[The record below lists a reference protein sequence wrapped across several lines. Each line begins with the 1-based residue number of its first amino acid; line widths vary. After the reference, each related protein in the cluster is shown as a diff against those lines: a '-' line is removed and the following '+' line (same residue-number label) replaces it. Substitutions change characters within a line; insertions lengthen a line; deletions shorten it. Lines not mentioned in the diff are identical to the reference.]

1 MPPTTIATD
10 PRRDPL
16 VQEVQGMPGGPTAVS
31 WPAIFAGAAAA
42 TALSF
47 ILLILGTGLG
57 LSSLSPWAN
66 DGASGKALGVG
77 GFAWIIFM
85 QLAASAMGGYI
96 AGRMRTKWVALHT
109 EEVAFRDTAHGFLAW
124 AVATMLT
131 AWLAAST
138 ATSIVSSGVQAGAQV
153 AGGVASAATTGAAAD
168 GSDAAKSGDGGP
180 IGYLVDSLFRGPK
193 AKAPSSPEQATGEVT
208 RIFTNAIAAGK
219 LPEEDAR
226 HAAQVVA
233 QGTGVSQQ
241 EAEKRVNET
250 FNQIQTKKQEAEAK
264 AREAADAARKASAA
278 AALALFISLLIGA
291 FIASYSATIGGR
303 QRDD

>member
-42 TALSF
+42 TALSL

-109 EEVAFRDTAHGFLAW
+109 D
-124 AVATMLT
+124 
-131 AWLAAST
+131 
-138 ATSIVSSGVQAGAQV
+138 
-153 AGGVASAATTGAAAD
+153 
-168 GSDAAKSGDGGP
+168 
-180 IGYLVDSLFRGPK
+180 
-193 AKAPSSPEQATGEVT
+193 
-208 RIFTNAIAAGK
+208 
-219 LPEEDAR
+219 
-226 HAAQVVA
+226 
-233 QGTGVSQQ
+233 
-241 EAEKRVNET
+241 
-250 FNQIQTKKQEAEAK
+250 
-264 AREAADAARKASAA
+264 
-278 AALALFISLLIGA
+278 
-291 FIASYSATIGGR
+291 
-303 QRDD
+303 